1 MNDFE
6 LQHQPVDAQLR
17 EALDGVARVFK
28 ALLDRSAEYGNEI
41 AQARARH
48 QAESNRLVTLERR
61 QTADQAA
68 LGQLSA
74 VFAEVAG
81 RMDTAP
87 APAREVT
94 PPPPIEAPLP
104 AATLSE
110 SDKELLGTGAY
121 SEVKQPAPLTGERY
135 STLTAADLLS
145 ASRRGA
151 QQMLVDDD

>member
-6 LQHQPVDAQLR
+6 LQHQPVDAQLHQ
-17 EALDGVARVFK
+17 ALDGIAGVFK

-48 QAESNRLVTLERR
+48 QAESNRLVTLEER
-61 QTADQAA
+61 QTADQSA
-68 LGQLSA
+68 LGKLSA

-81 RMDTAP
+81 RMGNAS

-94 PPPPIEAPLP
+94 PTPPLIEAPLP
-104 AATLSE
+104 VATLSE
-110 SDKELLGTGAY
+110 SDKELLGMGTDA
-121 SEVKQPAPLTGERY
+121 RY

-145 ASRRGA
+145 AGQRGE
-151 QQMLVDDD
+151 QQMRREDD